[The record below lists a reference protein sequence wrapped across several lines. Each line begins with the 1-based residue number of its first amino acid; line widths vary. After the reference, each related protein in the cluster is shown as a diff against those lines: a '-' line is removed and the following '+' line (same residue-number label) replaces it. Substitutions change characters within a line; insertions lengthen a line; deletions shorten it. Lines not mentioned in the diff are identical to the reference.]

1 MNESDLQLA
10 KAIVDSERNSLSGND
25 GVIKKTAVTRTKD
38 KFDKFRRT
46 RSLNAPS
53 PVQTFGP
60 CGRIMK
66 NSSMVI

>member
-1 MNESDLQLA
+1 MASTNNSFSRCVSLMDEEEINEMLES
-10 KAIVDSERNSLSGND
+10 
-25 GVIKKTAVTRTKD
+25 
-38 KFDKFRRT
+38 RRT